1 MLQISDVRGSW
12 ACMNLAKQIGHII
25 KICISTINGKKRCSK
40 NCGLLV
46 TISVALNWITIKTFV
61 FNNFQQRELK
71 TSKQMPLT
79 VYIFQVSI
87 KVEVLNVKQ
96 AK

>member
-12 ACMNLAKQIGHII
+12 ACMNLAKQMSHII

-40 NCGLLV
+40 NCDFLV
-46 TISVALNWITIKTFV
+46 TICVALNWITIKKLYLS
-61 FNNFQQRELK
+61 QQHELK
-71 TSKQMPLT
+71 TRKQMPLT